1 MAENLLRCMD
11 RAGWKTIFECVGTKF
26 DRDMKNIL
34 AEIAAL
40 KAMLPVA
47 EGTLRHGKSF
57 KIGEASKA
65 KSVVV
70 KKEEKAEKKEFE
82 IADIQDAR
90 MVLGKEEDLIEV
102 KVTWN
107 NYEPPADQ
115 HPDVTEEERWI
126 WLHDV
131 NVNCD
136 SSMRQFLGVFE
147 KTKSKLNKKIYDSCT
162 KQQVE
167 EAWDEI
173 VEKRR
178 SKNAKKRKAAEDTD
192 PIAELKKQMEEM
204 KKAHVEME
212 ASYQMRL
219 DKAMEALRESHKNI
233 DALAKKA
240 NMPTMDEVLR
250 LKSASSQDQGAGP
263 SGQDKGEA
271 VEAKP

>member
-1 MAENLLRCMD
+1 MD
-11 RAGWKTIFECVGTKF
+11 KAGWKTIFECVGTKF
-26 DRDMKNIL
+26 DRDIKNIL

-40 KAMLPVA
+40 KATLPVA

-70 KKEEKAEKKEFE
+70 KKEEKAEQKEFDVE
-82 IADIQDAR
+82 DIQDAR
-90 MVLGKEEDLIEV
+90 KVRGEGIEV
-102 KVTWN
+102 KVTWK
-107 NYEPPADQ
+107 NYEPPVDQ
-115 HPDVTEEERWI
+115 DPDVTEEERWI

-136 SSMRQFLGVFE
+136 TPMRQFLSVFE
-147 KTKSKLNKKIYDSCT
+147 KTKSKLDKKIYDSCT
-162 KQQVE
+162 QQQVT

-173 VEKRR
+173 VEKKR
-178 SKNAKKRKAAEDTD
+178 SKNSKKRKAADDTD

-219 DKAMEALRESHKNI
+219 DEAMEALRESHKNI

-250 LKSASSQDQGAGP
+250 LKSASSQHQGAGA
-263 SGQDKGEA
+263 SSQDNGEA